1 MDENVCKPPGCAIGN
16 TRLLGINDVSEMT
29 GTCAVT
35 ASKIIDETGR
45 AITLHRRKYVLES
58 ALMDYLRE
66 MEAVNA

>member
-16 TRLLGINDVSEMT
+16 TRLLGIDDVSEVT

-45 AITLHRRKYVLES
+45 AITLRRKYVLES
-58 ALMDYLRE
+58 ALMDYLHE
-66 MEAVNA
+66 MEAVNV